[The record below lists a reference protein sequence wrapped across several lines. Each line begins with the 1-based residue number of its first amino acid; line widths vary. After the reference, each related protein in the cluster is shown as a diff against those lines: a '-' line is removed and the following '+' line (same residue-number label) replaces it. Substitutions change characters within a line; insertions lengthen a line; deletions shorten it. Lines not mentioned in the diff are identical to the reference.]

1 MGFLK
6 WVNMAFCGIRSV
18 NLHEDTIK
26 ILGIHCSYNKQ
37 LKNDEN
43 SKLLPLSKITQM
55 ALLKTLPPSVIDQL
69 NKTE

>member
-6 WVNMAFCGIRSV
+6 WVNMAFCGIRYV

-43 SKLLPLSKITQM
+43 FKEYIAKIQNVLKL
-55 ALLKTLPPSVIDQL
+55 
-69 NKTE
+69 

>member
-43 SKLLPLSKITQM
+43 FKEYIAKIQNVLKL
-55 ALLKTLPPSVIDQL
+55 
-69 NKTE
+69 